1 MVIQF
6 FIVLRCNKE
15 QLNMKLDAALVI
27 DAAKMRDVARIAQA
41 AEEIGFGALWVP
53 ETQHNGF
60 YPVLVAAEHTR
71 RIELGTAVAIAFP
84 RSPMVMAQN
93 AWDLQAIAGGRF
105 ILGLGTQ
112 VKAHIERRY
121 STAWDAPV
129 ARLRDYIG
137 ALRAIWE
144 AWQTGGKL
152 NYQGQFYQHTLMT
165 PFFNPGPIADPR
177 IPIYI
182 AGVNEGL
189 ARLAGEVCD
198 GFHVHPFHSVKYIN
212 EVVRPQ
218 IAAGAARSGRSV
230 GDVVLVSS
238 VFVITGPNE
247 AAISATR
254 AMAREQIAFYA
265 STPTYRV
272 VLECHGWQAVGEQL
286 SRLAAAKRWAEMGAL
301 ITDEMLEVFTVQ
313 APLDQIGR
321 ALRARYEGVLDRVF
335 SYMPYLPGELDGA
348 WRQIASAVQS

>member
-1 MVIQF
+1 
-6 FIVLRCNKE
+6 
-15 QLNMKLDAALVI
+15 MKLDAALAL
-27 DAAKMRDVARIAQA
+27 DATHLRDVARIVQA
-41 AEEIGFGALWVP
+41 AEAIGFGALWAP
-53 ETQHNGF
+53 ETKHNSF
-60 YPVLVAAEHTR
+60 FPLLIAAEHSR
-71 RIELGTAVAIAFP
+71 MIELGTAVTIAFP

-93 AWDLQAIAGGRF
+93 AWDLQALSSGRF

-137 ALRAIWE
+137 ALRAIWA

-152 NYQGQFYQHTLMT
+152 SYQGQFYQHTLMT

-189 ARLAGEVCD
+189 ARLAGEACD

-212 EVVRPQ
+212 EVVRPH
-218 IAAGAARSGRSV
+218 IAAGAERVGRSPA
-230 GDVVLVSS
+230 DIALVSS
-238 VFVITGPNE
+238 VFAITGPND
-247 AAISATR
+247 AAIESTR

-272 VLECHGWQAVGEQL
+272 VLECHGWQATGEQL
-286 SRLAAAKRWAEMGAL
+286 SRLAAAKRWGEMGAL
-301 ITDEMLEVFTVQ
+301 ITDEMMAVFTVE
-313 APLDQIGR
+313 APLDRVGA
-321 ALRARYEGVLDRVF
+321 ALRQRYDGVLDRVF
-335 SYMPYLPGELDGA
+335 SYMPYVPGELDGA
-348 WRQIASAVQS
+348 WREIVAAVQG